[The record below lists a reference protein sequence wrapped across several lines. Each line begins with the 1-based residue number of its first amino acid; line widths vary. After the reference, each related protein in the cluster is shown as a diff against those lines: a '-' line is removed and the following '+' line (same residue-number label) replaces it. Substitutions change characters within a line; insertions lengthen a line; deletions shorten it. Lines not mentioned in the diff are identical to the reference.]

1 MPLPGG
7 PATTMVS
14 VNTGLNVALTDCA
27 PLMMIVQ
34 LAVPLHPPPL
44 HPAKAKPAAGAADS
58 ITLVPLL
65 KLALQVGG
73 QLIPP
78 GLLATVPEP
87 DTLTVSGNVTTPN
100 VAVTDC
106 ALFIVT
112 MQLPVPVQAPLHPA
126 KLVPPAGVAVSVTMV
141 PLLKFAVQVP
151 GQLIPPGL
159 LVTVPPPVTV
169 TDSANT

>member
-1 MPLPGG
+1 MPLPGR

-14 VNTGLNVALTDCA
+14 MNTGLNVALTDCA
-27 PLMMIVQ
+27 PLITTVQ
-34 LAVPLHPPPL
+34 LPVPPHPPPL
-44 HPAKAKPAAGAADS
+44 HPTKAKPAAGAADS
-58 ITLVPLL
+58 VTLVPLL

-78 GLLATVPEP
+78 ELLVTVPDPATV
-87 DTLTVSGNVTTPN
+87 TVNGKVTTPN
-100 VAVTDC
+100 VAVT
-106 ALFIVT
+106 AVAAFIVT
-112 MQLPVPVQAPLHPA
+112 MQLPVPEHAPLHPA
-126 KLVPPAGVAVSVTMV
+126 KLVPDAGVAVSVTIV

-159 LVTVPPPVTV
+159 LVTAPPPVTV